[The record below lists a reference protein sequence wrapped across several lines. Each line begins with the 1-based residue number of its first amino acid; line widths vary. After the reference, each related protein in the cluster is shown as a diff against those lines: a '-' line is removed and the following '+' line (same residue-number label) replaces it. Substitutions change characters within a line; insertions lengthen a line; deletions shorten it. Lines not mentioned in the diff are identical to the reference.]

1 MQHSRNGCA
10 MLLAMRQL
18 AVFIG
23 ASLAIFLGL
32 LAFLV
37 AVALAEG
44 NGLIS
49 CRENCS
55 PSDPVL
61 GEIPVWRMVVATL
74 VSLTAGAVA
83 ARRYA

>member
-1 MQHSRNGCA
+1 
-10 MLLAMRQL
+10 MLVAMRRI

-23 ASLAIFLGL
+23 ASLAMFLAL
-32 LAFLV
+32 LALLV
-37 AVALAEG
+37 AVAVAEG

-61 GEIPVWRMVVATL
+61 GEIPAWRMVVATL
-74 VSLTAGAVA
+74 LSVTAGAVA

>member
-1 MQHSRNGCA
+1 
-10 MLLAMRQL
+10 MLVAMRQI

-23 ASLAIFLGL
+23 ASLAIFLAL
-32 LAFLV
+32 LALLV
-37 AVALAEG
+37 AAALAEG

-55 PSDPVL
+55 PSEPLL
-61 GEIPVWRMVVATL
+61 GEIPVWRMVAAAL

>member
-1 MQHSRNGCA
+1 
-10 MLLAMRQL
+10 MLVSMPHI

-23 ASLAIFLGL
+23 ASLALFLGL
-32 LAFLV
+32 LALLV

-55 PSDPVL
+55 PSEPLL
-61 GEIPVWRMVVATL
+61 GEIPPWRMIVAVV
-74 VSLTAGAVA
+74 VSLTAGAFA
-83 ARRYA
+83 AWRYA

>member
-1 MQHSRNGCA
+1 
-10 MLLAMRQL
+10 MLVGMRQI

-32 LAFLV
+32 LALLV

-44 NGLIS
+44 NGLLS
-49 CRENCS
+49 CRENCT
-55 PSDPVL
+55 PSEPLL
-61 GEIPVWRMVVATL
+61 GEIPPWRMIAAIL

-83 ARRYA
+83 VWRSA